1 MTLACC
7 RQIYSSFPV
16 IRPGGLRAARISFT
30 STFGVARHVVPS
42 ASSVIRVTNTGQ
54 PTAVRSSG
62 PVATSSLINQP
73 PINQSI
79 SQHSISNQQ
88 SVIHQSSITVGLG
101 RLPARGS
108 TRRRAARALPPLPRH
123 QSCNA
128 ARRAGPYLRGL
139 SRQHSVLLVESP
151 RILRFQSFCA
161 CVEVKGNGFR
171 LPPPTQELKHPG
183 GDVFGGAASSQ
194 LAAPDSAAWEPL
206 LSHRTG
212 TASFEE
218 PLWAQHSEPVAEP
231 ESSNLSQAAA
241 ASSKEVAPAQHSEP
255 SDVNWV
261 RDPLRRTGL
270 RPDCQSTWIRA
281 VSLVLTECSLR
292 RARRRVSLTQ
302 RCNVP

>member
-16 IRPGGLRAARISFT
+16 IRPGGLRAACISFT

-62 PVATSSLINQP
+62 PVVTSSLINQP
-73 PINQSI
+73 SANQPINQSI
-79 SQHSISNQQ
+79 SQHSVSNQQ

-151 RILRFQSFCA
+151 QILRVQSFCA

-171 LPPPTQELKHPG
+171 LPPPRKNSNIQVATCSEERPVLSLQLRTVPPGNNCCLTGLALPRLKSRSG
-183 GDVFGGAASSQ
+183 LNTASQ
-194 LAAPDSAAWEPL
+194 LLSLRVRIFPRPL
-206 LSHRTG
+206 LLAPRRWLRLNT
-212 TASFEE
+212 
-218 PLWAQHSEPVAEP
+218 V
-231 ESSNLSQAAA
+231 SQAT
-241 ASSKEVAPAQHSEP
+241 S
-255 SDVNWV
+255 
-261 RDPLRRTGL
+261 TG
-270 RPDCQSTWIRA
+270 
-281 VSLVLTECSLR
+281 
-292 RARRRVSLTQ
+292 
-302 RCNVP
+302 

>member
-62 PVATSSLINQP
+62 PVVTSSLINQP
-73 PINQSI
+73 SANQPINQSI

-171 LPPPTQELKHPG
+171 LPPPHARTQTSRWRR
-183 GDVFGGAASSQ
+183 VRRSCQFSACSSGQ
-194 LAAPDSAAWEPL
+194 CRL
-206 LSHRTG
+206 G
-212 TASFEE
+212 T
-218 PLWAQHSEPVAEP
+218 
-231 ESSNLSQAAA
+231 
-241 ASSKEVAPAQHSEP
+241 
-255 SDVNWV
+255 
-261 RDPLRRTGL
+261 
-270 RPDCQSTWIRA
+270 IA
-281 VSLVLTECSLR
+281 VSQDWHCLV
-292 RARRRVSLTQ
+292 
-302 RCNVP
+302 

>member
-1 MTLACC
+1 M
-7 RQIYSSFPV
+7 
-16 IRPGGLRAARISFT
+16 
-30 STFGVARHVVPS
+30 
-42 ASSVIRVTNTGQ
+42 
-54 PTAVRSSG
+54 
-62 PVATSSLINQP
+62 
-73 PINQSI
+73 
-79 SQHSISNQQ
+79 
-88 SVIHQSSITVGLG
+88 
-101 RLPARGS
+101 
-108 TRRRAARALPPLPRH
+108 
-123 QSCNA
+123 
-128 ARRAGPYLRGL
+128 
-139 SRQHSVLLVESP
+139 
-151 RILRFQSFCA
+151 
-161 CVEVKGNGFR
+161 
-171 LPPPTQELKHPG
+171 
-183 GDVFGGAASSQ
+183 FGGAASSQ
-194 LAAPDSAAWEPL
+194 LAAPDSAAWEQL

-302 RCNVP
+302 RCDVPCDPAQLPQTCYILVFSMYLPPPCMRRQPFEYWHVPAGHRCPPCCFMQPYALWFRAFRATACYEALFTETGDGP